1 MPDEMYV
8 VCLENNCCKDFTRTL
23 RCCRLLNK
31 VKGMKPTRELCLRR
45 RSQTGARK
53 SLTGPTPEKDNAVNP
68 AQHFYICGP
77 SSGIRTC
84 RHHDI
89 WRSFVRDESRTH
101 YICEPSYRIRSCRR
115 RLELM
120 SCGVERC
127 SRGLETTGRPT
138 NRRSSVGGSSQGR
151 IRAKVVFALTECS
164 FARKGACQ
172 CQRYASSQLEKPST
186 VLAECSLGRR
196 TFQGYAYGR
205 LLRRLRRSGWC
216 IREVTVVE
224 LSVYR
229 VGRSFVSLW
238 NFWTA
243 LETTQAMEL
252 GGCPTLSEDDG
263 CDGERIRSVILLVM

>member
-1 MPDEMYV
+1 M
-8 VCLENNCCKDFTRTL
+8 
-23 RCCRLLNK
+23 
-31 VKGMKPTRELCLRR
+31 KGMKPTRELYLRR
-45 RSQTGARK
+45 RQPTGARK
-53 SLTGPTPEKDNAVNP
+53 SLTGPTPEKDNAANP
-68 AQHFYICGP
+68 EAPRIIWGP
-77 SSGIRTC
+77 SSG
-84 RHHDI
+84 
-89 WRSFVRDESRTH
+89 
-101 YICEPSYRIRSCRR
+101 
-115 RLELM
+115 LELT
-120 SCGVERC
+120 SCGVEWC

-151 IRAKVVFALTECS
+151 IRAERWFVQGACQGYASRSFEEPSTALTECS
-164 FARKGACQ
+164 FARKRACQ
-172 CQRYASSQLEKPST
+172 CQRYASSESEKPST
-186 VLAECSLGRR
+186 VLAECSLVRR

>member
-8 VCLENNCCKDFTRTL
+8 VCLENDCFKDFTRTL
-23 RCCRLLNK
+23 RRCRLLNK
-31 VKGMKPTRELCLRR
+31 MKGMKPTRELCLRR
-45 RSQTGARK
+45 RPQTGARK
-53 SLTGPTPEKDNAVNP
+53 SLTGPTPEKDNAASP
-68 AQHFYICGP
+68 AQLHYICGP
-77 SSGIRTC
+77 SSGIRRC
-84 RHHDI
+84 RHRYE
-89 WRSFVRDESRTH
+89 WRSS
-101 YICEPSYRIRSCRR
+101 SS
-115 RLELM
+115 LELM
-120 SCGVERC
+120 SCGVEWC

-151 IRAKVVFALTECS
+151 IRAKVVFELTECS

-172 CQRYASSQLEKPST
+172 CQRYASSQLEKPFT
-186 VLAECSLGRR
+186 VLAECSFGRR

-205 LLRRLRRSGWC
+205 LLRRIHRSGWC
-216 IREVTVVE
+216 LREVTVVE

-238 NFWTA
+238 SFWTA

-252 GGCPTLSEDDG
+252 GGCPTLSEDVG